1 LVYLATGAALLV
13 YLILSWFLG
22 TWLHLKGSDL
32 WILRGG
38 LAVLGLI
45 AAGSFLW
52 FYHRAKKAA
61 GPSSDGASPA
71 GGDEVDL
78 LVHEA
83 VKRLRSSSLGSGTS
97 LGKLPLI
104 FVLGDSGSVKTSTI
118 VSSGLEPELLA
129 GHAYQDKQVVPTRTA
144 NLWYTREAVFA
155 DVGGDLSS
163 QASRWARLV
172 RLVRPGRISSSMGKG
187 QQAPRAAIVCF
198 SCENFLQAGA
208 SEAASAAARKLG
220 ARLQEISSLLSINFP
235 VYVLFTKV
243 DRIPSFAEY
252 AQNLTKDEASEVLG
266 ATLPVRSQQSAGV
279 YAEEETKR
287 VTKAFD
293 ELFYSLADRRL
304 TLLGRENQSDKL
316 PGIYEFPREL
326 RKVRSLLVQ
335 YLVDLARPSQL
346 QSNPFLRGFYFS
358 GVRAVVIDDVA
369 PAAFESMPQASPEGA
384 TRIFSAGQVRQQ
396 SPMPARSAGS
406 RKVPQWVF
414 LPRLFNDVIL
424 KDRVALSASGFSSK
438 VNVFQRVALAAVL
451 ALCFIACLGFFISF
465 MGNHALKRDLDEAA
479 AQVPAT
485 QLGSGQLASSN
496 DLQRLDGLRQQV
508 AILSQYRAE
517 GAPLHLRW
525 GLYIGDRLYAEARRL
540 YFERFRQ
547 MMFGATQN
555 QIVASLRTLPDTPGP
570 NDTYEKGY
578 NGLKAYLITTSNHDH
593 STQQFLSPVLSS
605 YWSGGREVDLHQ
617 AELAKQQ
624 FDFYATELAID
635 NPFSS
640 DNSPRAI
647 SNARSYLSK
656 FAGIDRYYLPLISEA
671 GQKNPSVSFSRQ
683 FKDAGDVISSRY
695 EVKGAFT
702 KGGFAFMQTALA
714 QPSRYISNEEWVL
727 GKSTSESLDAT
738 RLQQQLAE
746 RYNKDFANEWRT
758 VLKTSTVLGYNSLQD
773 AGNKLGKLAG
783 PSSPLLELFWFV
795 SHNTD
800 VDQPQ
805 IRNAFQPVQSVQPP
819 GPPDK
824 YIQPPNEQ
832 YVSALTNLQS
842 AIGLLAN
849 SPTGTADTALV
860 TQTLAAGTD
869 GDKAVGQMA
878 QKFRVDT
885 DAHIETVAQNLLQAP
900 ILHAEALIK
909 MGPRDA
915 LNGSGRPFCSQ
926 FAAITQFY
934 PFNPSSTTDLPLS
947 QFAQVFAP
955 GTGALWTFYD
965 TKLKPFLTKDGTH
978 YVPISSGNVN
988 ISPAFLSFFNR
999 AAAVTDAFYPAGSP
1013 TPRLNFSLRQMPS
1026 NLEGLS
1032 LKIGN
1037 DTLSAPG
1044 QAKSFNWTGAEDV
1057 QVTTKGGDILASHS
1071 GPWAVFH
1078 FVADAHIQG
1087 TGSVTDLEWILQSN
1101 GRTIMLP
1108 NGKPKSYDY
1117 QLQVSGFN
1125 PLRPGE
1131 LSSLRCVSQ
1140 VAK

>member
-1 LVYLATGAALLV
+1 VVYLATGGALLV

-22 TWLHLKGSDL
+22 TWLNLKGSDL

-38 LAVLGLI
+38 LALLGLI

-52 FYHRAKKAA
+52 FYRRSKQAEGNANAA
-61 GPSSDGASPA
+61 TPGSD
-71 GGDEVDL
+71 EIDL

-83 VKRLRSSSLGSGTS
+83 VKRLRNSSLGSSAS
-97 LGKLPLI
+97 LGKLPLV
-104 FVLGDSGSVKTSTI
+104 FLFGESGSIKTSTI
-118 VSSGLEPELLA
+118 VNSGLDPELLA

-144 NLWYTREAVFA
+144 NLWYTREAVFVDA
-155 DVGGDLSS
+155 GGELVS
-163 QASRWARLV
+163 QPGRWARLV
-172 RLVRPGRISSSMGKG
+172 RLVRPGRLSSSMGKG

-198 SCENFLQAGA
+198 SCESFLQAGA
-208 SEAASAAARKLG
+208 SEATAAAARKLG
-220 ARLQEISSLLSINFP
+220 ARLQEISSLLAINFP
-235 VYVLFTKV
+235 VYVLLTKV
-243 DRIPSFAEY
+243 DRIPSFGEY
-252 AQNLTKDEASEVLG
+252 AQNLSKEEANEVLG
-266 ATLPVRSQQSAGV
+266 ATLPVRSQQSVGV

-287 VTKAFD
+287 ITKAFD
-293 ELFYSLADRRL
+293 ELFYSLADKRL
-304 TLLGRENQSDKL
+304 PLLGRENQSDKL

-326 RKVRSLLVQ
+326 RKIRSLLVQ
-335 YLVDLARPSQL
+335 FLVDLARPSQL

-358 GVRAVVIDDVA
+358 GVRAVVIADVA
-369 PAAFESMPQASPEGA
+369 AGAFEPGPQSAPDAGA
-384 TRIFSAGQVRQQ
+384 TRIFSAGQARHQAPV
-396 SPMPARSAGS
+396 PARAAGS
-406 RKVPQWVF
+406 RKVPQWLF

-438 VNVFQRVALAAVL
+438 VNILQRVALAVVA
-451 ALCFIACLGFFISF
+451 AICFILCLTFFISF
-465 MGNHALKRDLDEAA
+465 LGNHALKRDLNEAA
-479 AQVPAT
+479 AQVPST

-496 DLQRLDGLRQQV
+496 DLQRLEGLRQQV
-508 AILSQYRAE
+508 ATLSHYRVE

-525 GLYIGDRLYAEARRL
+525 GLYIGDRLYAEARKL

-547 MMFGATQN
+547 MTFGATQN
-555 QIVASLRTLPDTPGP
+555 QIVATLRTLPDSPGP

-578 NGLKAYLITTSNHDH
+578 DGLKAYLITTSNHDR
-593 STQQFLSPVLSS
+593 STPQFLSPVLLS
-605 YWSGGREVDLHQ
+605 YWSGGREIDPHQ

-624 FDFYATELAID
+624 FDFYASELAID
-635 NPFSS
+635 NPYSS
-640 DNSPRAI
+640 DNSPQAVA
-647 SNARSYLSK
+647 NARSYLSK
-656 FAGIDRYYLPLISEA
+656 FAGIDRYYLPLLSEA
-671 GQKNPSVSFSRQ
+671 GQKNPSVSFNRQ
-683 FKDAGDVISSRY
+683 FKDAGDVVSSRY

-702 KGGFAFMQTALA
+702 KGGFAFMHTALA
-714 QPSRYISNEEWVL
+714 QPSRYITNEEWVL
-727 GKSTSESLDAT
+727 GKSTSQSLDAT

-746 RYNKDFANEWRT
+746 RYYKDFANEWRT
-758 VLKTSTVLGYNSLQD
+758 VLKTSTVLGYNSLRD
-773 AGNKLGKLAG
+773 AENKLRKLSSPG
-783 PSSPLLELFWFV
+783 SPLLELFWFV

-800 VDQPQ
+800 VDQAEL
-805 IRNAFQPVQSVQPP
+805 RNAFQPIQSVQPP

-824 YIQPPNEQ
+824 YIQPSNEQ

-849 SPTGTADTALV
+849 SPTGTGDAGLV
-860 TQTLAAGTD
+860 NQTLGAGTD

-878 QKFRVDT
+878 QKFRVDP
-885 DAHIETVAQNLLQAP
+885 DVHIETVAQNLLQAP

-934 PFNPSSTTDLPLS
+934 PFNPASPTDLPLS

-965 TKLKPFLTKDGTH
+965 TKLKAFLNKEGSH
-978 YVPISSGNVN
+978 YVPVGSGSVN
-988 ISPAFLSFFNR
+988 LSPAFVSFFER

-1013 TPRLNFSLRQMPS
+1013 SPRLAYSLRQMPS

-1037 DTLSAPG
+1037 DTLSGPG
-1044 QAKSFNWTGAEDV
+1044 QAKTFTWTGAENV
-1057 QVTTKGGDILASHS
+1057 EVTTKGGDILASHT

-1087 TGSVTDLEWILQSN
+1087 SGAVTDLEWILQSN

-1108 NGKPKSYDY
+1108 NGKAKSYNY